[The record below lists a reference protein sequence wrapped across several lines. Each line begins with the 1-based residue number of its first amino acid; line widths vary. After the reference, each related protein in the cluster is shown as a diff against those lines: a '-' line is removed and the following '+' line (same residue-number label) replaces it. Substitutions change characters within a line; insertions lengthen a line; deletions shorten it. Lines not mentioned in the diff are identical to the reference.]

1 MFNINLNIPETQA
14 RELLQALYVYLRVAP
29 EVETDQHVSSLEEI
43 KRQLETKLEQLP
55 HNEQDL

>member
-1 MFNINLNIPETQA
+1 MFNINLNISEIQA

-43 KRQLETKLEQLP
+43 KRQLETKLEELP
-55 HNEQDL
+55 CDPL